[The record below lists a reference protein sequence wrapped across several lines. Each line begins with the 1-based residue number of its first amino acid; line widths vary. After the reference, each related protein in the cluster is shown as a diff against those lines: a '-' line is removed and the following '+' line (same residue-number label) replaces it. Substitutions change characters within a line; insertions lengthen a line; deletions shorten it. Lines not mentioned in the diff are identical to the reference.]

1 MPHASSTQP
10 SALLPSALLPGARLG
25 VVVVGASGY
34 TGAELLRYLTVHP
47 LVEVRAV
54 YGHSK
59 AGLPLGEVFP
69 SLAHSALTLSAFDP
83 DAAAEVASVAFLALP
98 HGASQEAAR
107 ALRER
112 GVRVIDLSADH
123 RFNDPAEY
131 ARVYGAPHAHPALL
145 EEAVYGLPELFRD
158 EIRGAGLVACPGC
171 YPTSVALGA
180 APALRAGL
188 TRDAEVIADCKSGVS
203 GAGRTP
209 KEASLLA
216 ERAESM
222 QGYQTLAHRHAPEME
237 ATLGRVLAAAAGE
250 EARGQRA
257 RGGARVH
264 FAPHLAPMSRGILST
279 LYLRLK
285 PGVTEQEARAAYE
298 DAYSRE
304 PLVTLLPAGQ
314 HPTTLAVRGT
324 SRCHIGLT
332 ARGDLLVVH
341 SAIDNLG
348 KGAAGQAVQ
357 CLNLM
362 AGLDEPLGLTAAGLY
377 P

>member
-1 MPHASSTQP
+1 M
-10 SALLPSALLPGARLG
+10 LPSAPPPPPAPPAPHAGARVS

-34 TGAELLRYLTVHP
+34 TGAELLRYLTAHP
-47 LVEVRAV
+47 RADVRAV

-69 SLAHSALTLSAFDP
+69 SLAHSALRLSAFDP
-83 DAAAEVASVAFLALP
+83 DAAAEEASVAFLALP

-112 GVRVIDLSADH
+112 GVRVVDLSADH
-123 RFNDPAEY
+123 RFSDPAEY
-131 ARVYGAPHAHPALL
+131 ARVYGVPHAHPALL
-145 EEAVYGLPELFRD
+145 AEAVYGLPELFRD
-158 EIRGAGLVACPGC
+158 EVRGAGLVACPGC

-188 TRDAEVIADCKSGVS
+188 ARDAEVIADCKSGVS
-203 GAGRTP
+203 GAGRAP
-209 KEASLLA
+209 KEASLLS

-250 EARGQRA
+250 DARGQRA
-257 RGGARVH
+257 RGVARVH

-279 LYLRLK
+279 LYLRLRA
-285 PGVTEQEARAAYE
+285 GVTAEEVRAAYE
-298 DAYSRE
+298 ASYAGE
-304 PLVTLLPAGQ
+304 PLVTLLPPEQ
-314 HPTTLAVRGT
+314 SPTTLAVRGT
-324 SRCHIGLT
+324 SRCHLGLT
-332 ARGDLLVVH
+332 VKGDLLVVH

-357 CLNLM
+357 CFNLM
-362 AGLDEPLGLTAAGLY
+362 VGLDESLGLTAAGLY